1 MWREAR
7 LAFTDS
13 VAALNCSIV
22 PAHPWIY
29 GLGQQTANGAYLS
42 PVNAVRYL
50 AERLAG
56 TGGNV
61 DVVIMMVTG
70 QTQENFMASLNNLV
84 GIFPAPAFTQVKRL
98 AQSAAALAI
107 EKMQIPAKTAA
118 ALPASIPLSVPTSRA
133 ALSAAAINQAQ
144 KVAGAGFDIEGLKK
158 QLGEFTQL
166 RDQLTGYVER
176 SQPAENGFQRLFIRE
191 LVGVFERMWPCSFQH
206 PTLREIAGW
215 LEENSGITVSVP
227 DAQYSDTPIPH
238 FTHNG
243 TGYQLLNN
251 LGRAFSIQDYI
262 WYQLPDGSLY
272 VGGAEKSLFAG
283 RPVEI
288 PSEFSQGAAGGNS
301 VTLPVIQTMRP
312 GVEMNGERVTKVH
325 LTNDT
330 MAITWTPRNRATGK
344 PLQKTPAQ
352 RQIESHYPEL
362 ASGLHLPKMARVVA
376 HSEPVKSG
384 NFADPFRP
392 RYAVDVQLLDAD
404 GNPDNQTPVYS
415 AVPLP
420 VPMAG
425 NDSGMFQFP
434 PEGTLVEVA
443 FTGGRP
449 DKPFIRQ
456 TLPNGTSLPDVKPGE
471 QLQQQREEVSQR
483 VTLAGDWVR
492 QTDQT
497 ISETSMVRTVK
508 ADTEQRDLVSR
519 ETTVKATDKTIVVG
533 TATLLAGAFQQV
545 SAGDFSQAV
554 KGNRLA
560 SIEGNEETDI
570 AGQQSIKVGGAVAV
584 EVGESLTEKIAAL
597 RKSVAA
603 GGQQVMGETVHI
615 GSENINAL
623 TMMLD
628 TIDLLAELA
637 LQCAN
642 HSHPTVGTPTNAAAF
657 TQTATK
663 AGQTRSKYQ
672 NIIA

>member
-1 MWREAR
+1 MK
-7 LAFTDS
+7 
-13 VAALNCSIV
+13 
-22 PAHPWIY
+22 P
-29 GLGQQTANGAYLS
+29 
-42 PVNAVRYL
+42 
-50 AERLAG
+50 
-56 TGGNV
+56 
-61 DVVIMMVTG
+61 
-70 QTQENFMASLNNLV
+70 
-84 GIFPAPAFTQVKRL
+84 VKRL
-98 AQSAAALAI
+98 YLSTDEIHLADASLVLELNSCGRGFITAQTTTDYTGKLVRLDVGYS
-107 EKMQIPAKTAA
+107 
-118 ALPASIPLSVPTSRA
+118 
-133 ALSAAAINQAQ
+133 
-144 KVAGAGFDIEGLKK
+144 GL
-158 QLGEFTQL
+158 LL
-166 RDQLTGYVER
+166 RWFTGYVER
-176 SQPAENGFQRLFIRE
+176 SQPAENGYQRLFVRE
-191 LVGVFERMWPCSFQH
+191 LAGVFERMWPCSFQH
-206 PTLREIAGW
+206 PTLRDVAGW
-215 LEENSGITVSVP
+215 LEENSGISIAVP
-227 DAQYSDTPIPH
+227 DVPYSDKPIPH

-251 LGRAFSIQDYI
+251 LGRAFSITDYI
-262 WYQLPDGSLY
+262 WYPLPDGSLY
-272 VGGAEKSLFAG
+272 VGGAEKALFAG
-283 RPVEI
+283 CPVEI
-288 PSEFSQGAAGGNS
+288 PAEFSQGTAGGNS
-301 VTLPVIQTMRP
+301 MTLPVIQSLRP
-312 GVEMNGERVTKVH
+312 GVDVNGERVTKVH
-325 LTNDT
+325 LANDT
-330 MAITWTPRNRATGK
+330 MTITWTPRNRATGQ

-362 ASGLHLPKMARVVA
+362 ASGLHLPKLARVVA
-376 HSEPVKSG
+376 PSEAVKSG

-456 TLPNGTSLPDVKPGE
+456 TLPDGTSLPDIKPGE
-471 QLQQQREEVSQR
+471 QLQQQRAEVSQR
-483 VTLAGDWVR
+483 VTQAGDWVR

-497 ISETSMVRTVK
+497 ISETSMARTVK
-508 ADTEQRDLVSR
+508 ADTERRELVSR
-519 ETTVKATDKTIVVG
+519 ETTVKATDKITVLG
-533 TATLLAGAFQQV
+533 TATLMAGAIQQV

-560 SIEGNEETDI
+560 SITGNEETEI
-570 AGQQSIKVGGAVAV
+570 AGQQSTKVAGAMNVDVGGT
-584 EVGESLTEKIAAL
+584 LTEKIAAL

-603 GGQQVMGETVHI
+603 GGQQIMGPTVHI
-615 GSENINAL
+615 GSEGVNTL

-637 LQCAN
+637 QQCAS
-642 HSHPTVGTPTNAAAF
+642 HSHPSVGTPTNAAAF
-657 TQTATK
+657 NQTAAK